1 MTPLSNP
8 LVSICIPCYNGADHI
23 RHAVDSVLNQTYS
36 NIEIIISDDCSTDL
50 TYSILNEYQ
59 DDRIQITRNQAN
71 YGFAG
76 NWNHVVSLASGEYIK
91 LLPQDDVISDDCI
104 AKQVDALR
112 SHGKKTAFVFSSRN
126 ILSPTGKI
134 LFSRGR
140 NFLPEKM
147 YIDQSEIIKKIV
159 RSGGNPIGE
168 PGAVLMDK
176 SAMHRVGLF
185 DGSHH
190 YIIDINYWVRLLEV
204 GGCTF
209 INENLASFRVNLKSE
224 SVRLVKKQFLETA
237 FLIDFIAHKF
247 PDISRFD
254 ILMGKSHAII
264 SNAARYLI
272 YKVLRI
278 FEN

>member
-23 RHAVDSVLNQTYS
+23 RYAVDSALNQTYS

-59 DDRIQITRNQAN
+59 DDRIKITRNQAN

-104 AKQVDALR
+104 AKQLDALQ

-126 ILSPTGKI
+126 ILSPTGKV

-176 SAMHRVGLF
+176 SAMYRAGLF

-190 YIIDINYWVRLLEV
+190 YIIDINYWVRLLGV
-204 GGCTF
+204 GGCIF

-237 FLIDFIAHKF
+237 FLIDFIYNGF
-247 PDISRFD
+247 PDISRLD
-254 ILMGKSHAII
+254 VLIGKSHAII
-264 SNAARYLI
+264 NNSARYLI